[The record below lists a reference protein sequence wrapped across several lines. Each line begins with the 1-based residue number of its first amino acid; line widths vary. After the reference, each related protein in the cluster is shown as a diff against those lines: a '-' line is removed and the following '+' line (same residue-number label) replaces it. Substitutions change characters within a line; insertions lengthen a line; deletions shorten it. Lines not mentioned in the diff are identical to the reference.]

1 MTVRCRSAGQSC
13 LFVLSAALALAKC
26 FPATAT
32 PVVSSIPSEI
42 LTTQVTSVSQL
53 SNVSPSDWAAQALR
67 SLVERYKCLYGY
79 PDETFRGARTLTR
92 FEFATA
98 INTCLSKV
106 QQQFTA
112 ADLATIARLQDE
124 FHTELTLL
132 RGRVDVIE
140 ARLSELEASSFA
152 TTTKLTGQVIFALTD
167 TFGNEWAVPASPSN
181 DPADEL
187 AENAILSDRVRLQF
201 NTSFTGSDTLG
212 LEIEAGNTPNL
223 RESTGTNMVRL
234 AFDQGE
240 GNDLALSQL
249 FYQFPIGNS
258 ANTAIVLNGQFFDFV
273 DTVNPLVGSDLRG
286 SVSRFGV
293 RSPIYRTG
301 GGGAG
306 ASLSYDLSNFASL
319 TLVYLASEASDT
331 ESGIFAGAYAA
342 LGQLTLKPDVNLSV
356 GLTYVRSYNAI
367 ATGTGGANSD
377 APFGTKSS
385 SVAGNSYGLEA
396 SWRVS
401 PSFTLSGWLGLTTA
415 TASNLPENPDAE
427 IFNYAVNFAFPDLG
441 DKGNLLG
448 IAIGQPPKVTSN
460 DLGLIDP
467 DTSLHLEV
475 FYRFQVNDNIFIT
488 PGFVVVTNP
497 EHNSSNDTIY
507 VGTIRTTFTF

>member
-1 MTVRCRSAGQSC
+1 MTVRCRSAAGQSC
-13 LFVLSAALALAKC
+13 LFVLSAALVLAKC

-32 PVVSSIPSEI
+32 PVVNSIPSKI
-42 LTTQVTSVSQL
+42 LTSRVTSVSQL
-53 SNVSPSDWAAQALR
+53 SDVSPSDWAAQALR
-67 SLVERYKCLYGY
+67 SLIERYECISGY
-79 PDETFRGARTLTR
+79 RDHTFGGDRTLTR
-92 FEFATA
+92 YEFAVVLNA
-98 INTCLSKV
+98 CLPNLS
-106 QQQFTA
+106 QLTA
-112 ADLATIARLQDE
+112 ADLATIRRLQDE
-124 FHTELTLL
+124 FQAELTFLPS
-132 RGRVDVIE
+132 RVDALEVQ
-140 ARLSELEASSFA
+140 AAELEANSFS

-167 TFGNEWAVPASPSN
+167 VLSNERAVSNSINNSDEDLAGNTV
-181 DPADEL
+181 
-187 AENAILSDRVRLQF
+187 LSDRVRLQF
-201 NTSFTGSDTLG
+201 NSSFTGSDILG

-223 RESTGTNMVRL
+223 GESTGTNMARL

-258 ANTAIVLNGQFFDFV
+258 ANAAIVLNGQLFDFV

-306 ASLSYDLSNFASL
+306 ASLSYDLGGFANL
-319 TLVYLASEASDT
+319 ALVYLASDASDT

-342 LGQLTLKPDVNLSV
+342 LGQLTLKPNDNLSV
-356 GLTYVRSYNAI
+356 GLTYLRSYNAI
-367 ATGTGGANSD
+367 ATGTGSANSD
-377 APFGTKSS
+377 APFDTNSS
-385 SVAGNSYGLEA
+385 SVIGNSYGLEA
-396 SWRVS
+396 SWRVN

-415 TASNLPENPDAE
+415 TALDLPETPDAE
-427 IFNYAVNFAFPDLG
+427 IFHYAVNFAFPDLG
-441 DKGNLLG
+441 NQGSLLG

-460 DLGLIDP
+460 DLGLIDS
-467 DTSLHLEV
+467 DTSLYVEA
-475 FYRFQVNDNIFIT
+475 FYRFQVNDSIFIT

-497 EHNSSNDTIY
+497 EHNSSNDTIC